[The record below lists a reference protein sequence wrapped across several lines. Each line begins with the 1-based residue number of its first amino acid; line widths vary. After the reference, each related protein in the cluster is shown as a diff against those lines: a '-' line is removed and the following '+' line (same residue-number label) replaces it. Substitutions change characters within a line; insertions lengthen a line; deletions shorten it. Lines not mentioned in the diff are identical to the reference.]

1 MWATVPPSM
10 HTLPRISHCP
20 AGGAF
25 SGNVELKVGAS
36 RPKYRPTIFCPP
48 AFFRVKRPLKNDK
61 FARMQCDA
69 RQSPVPESCRHRL
82 PSTRSTPTT
91 GA

>member
-36 RPKYRPTIFCPP
+36 RPEIP
-48 AFFRVKRPLKNDK
+48 ADNILPAGVLQGKTTVEKRQVR
-61 FARMQCDA
+61 ADA
-69 RQSPVPESCRHRL
+69 MRRSSITGPRKL
-82 PSTRSTPTT
+82 PSPASKHP
-91 GA
+91 